1 MEEKLSADNGIYIA
15 EFSDGFRVI
24 HAQAIDSIGYF
35 PPGSTERRDM
45 LEEYFGP
52 ARLIRTRE
60 EALIEA
66 KEQAAKVLSNKHWA
80 ILEYGIIDLGQLE
93 DFE

>member
-1 MEEKLSADNGIYIA
+1 MSADNGIYIA

-24 HAQAIDSIGYF
+24 HAQAIDNIGYF

-52 ARLIRTRE
+52 AKIIPTKRD
-60 EALIEA
+60 AVIEA
-66 KEQAAKVLSNKHWA
+66 KHQAREILSNRHWA
-80 ILEYGIIDLGQLE
+80 ILEYGIVDLGRLE